1 VTWNVAVANGKYH
14 GGGMCIAPDA
24 SAQDGVFGVTI
35 VGDLSLFKIL
45 YHLPKLYTGRIGAVK
60 KVRILEGKK
69 VEAFSEQKV
78 LLDVDGEQPG
88 MLPVTID
95 MVPGALR
102 FIVPDHQRLS

>member
-1 VTWNVAVANGKYH
+1 
-14 GGGMCIAPDA
+14 
-24 SAQDGVFGVTI
+24 
-35 VGDLSLFKIL
+35 
-45 YHLPKLYTGRIGAVK
+45 VK

-88 MLPVTID
+88 LLPVTID